1 VAFLL
6 IGAGIAQILWSRW
19 LFPREV
25 RRLSENTMKMGP
37 VVRGRFL
44 FFVETLQWPVMRM
57 VFVSLPTLVG
67 GLLLVAG
74 LISFVIQF

>member
-1 VAFLL
+1 MGFLL
-6 IGAGIAQILWSRW
+6 IGAGIAQIWLSRW
-19 LFPREV
+19 FFPREI
-25 RRLSENTMKMGP
+25 RWLSERAVKMHP

-44 FFVETLQWPVMRM
+44 FFVETLQWPAMRM

-67 GLLLVAG
+67 GLLLIAG